1 MSKFMKISN
10 PVLLSEEYSCR
21 QVLPKIGS
29 SSNYLEKLYEC
40 RTFHLEKLYECR
52 TFLKCSILKIVRFG
66 WHRRFVFQ
74 YSRVSFSFS
83 KLCSPIPNCM

>member
-29 SSNYLEKLYEC
+29 SSNY
-40 RTFHLEKLYECR
+40 LEKLYECR

-83 KLCSPIPNCM
+83 KLCSPIPNCMW